1 MTIELAIF
9 ISTVGLLFTT
19 IAAWAIGRL
28 SRSQREITNRLWNRL
43 NYLEVS
49 LSYHGMVPLPWE
61 IEELEEEDEERKT
74 FKQEG
79 NVVYLQKKD

>member
-9 ISTVGLLFTT
+9 ISTAGLLFNT
-19 IAAWAIGRL
+19 IIIWVIGRM
-28 SRSQREITNRLWNRL
+28 SQTQREVTNRLWNRL

-61 IEELEEEDEERKT
+61 IEDCEEDEKIKT